1 MALRSDL
8 GNPVDGSARKL
19 LPQLRA
25 GIDKRSARHVEA
37 HHLHHHL
44 VGIGGAVKC
53 AGARGMI
60 GGALGFE
67 QFVMPDLSFGEE
79 LADARLFPVWQS

>member
-1 MALRSDL
+1 MHCR
-8 GNPVDGSARKL
+8 ARKL

-25 GIDKRSARHVEA
+25 RIDKCSARHVEA

-44 VGIGGAVKC
+44 VGIGGTVKG
-53 AGARGMI
+53 AGAGGVI

-79 LADARLFPVWQS
+79 LADARLFPVWET